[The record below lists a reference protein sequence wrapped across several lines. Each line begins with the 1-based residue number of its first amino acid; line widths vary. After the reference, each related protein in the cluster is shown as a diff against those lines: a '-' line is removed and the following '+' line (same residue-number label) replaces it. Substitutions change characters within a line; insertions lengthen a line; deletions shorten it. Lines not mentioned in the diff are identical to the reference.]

1 MLSGLRPSFLRSS
14 RVCADVGPASSRS
27 KAAVVRGFIGVSP
40 RVANGRVG
48 ISNRLPRNDAFVMP
62 CRVPGTRDS
71 TRAPRPLSSPGP
83 WWWSTSRGLR
93 DWNVVGADM
102 SDLMNRLSL
111 SAAHAKS
118 NDRQPAAQTRL
129 EAIDAIDARDA
140 RIAELAT
147 ALRDVLD
154 LSDTRKRR
162 ELAEIK
168 EIIAKA
174 RSALA
179 APDPGAESVISKQ

>member
-1 MLSGLRPSFLRSS
+1 VPQ
-14 RVCADVGPASSRS
+14 
-27 KAAVVRGFIGVSP
+27 
-40 RVANGRVG
+40 
-48 ISNRLPRNDAFVMP
+48 NDANFGIGALV
-62 CRVPGTRDS
+62 R
-71 TRAPRPLSSPGP
+71 
-83 WWWSTSRGLR
+83 WSKSRGLR
-93 DWNVVGADM
+93 DGNVVGADM

-118 NDRQPAAQTRL
+118 NDRQPTAQMLL
-129 EAIDAIDARDA
+129 EAIEAIDARDA
-140 RIAELAT
+140 RIAELAA

-174 RSALA
+174 RSTLA
-179 APDPGAESVISKQ
+179 APDPGVEPVISRQ

>member
-1 MLSGLRPSFLRSS
+1 
-14 RVCADVGPASSRS
+14 
-27 KAAVVRGFIGVSP
+27 
-40 RVANGRVG
+40 
-48 ISNRLPRNDAFVMP
+48 
-62 CRVPGTRDS
+62 
-71 TRAPRPLSSPGP
+71 
-83 WWWSTSRGLR
+83 
-93 DWNVVGADM
+93 M

-118 NDRQPAAQTRL
+118 NDRQPTAQMLL
-129 EAIDAIDARDA
+129 EAIEAIDARDA

-154 LSDTRKRR
+154 LSDSRKRR
-162 ELAEIK
+162 ELAEIR

-179 APDPGAESVISKQ
+179 APDPGAEPVIKQ

>member
-1 MLSGLRPSFLRSS
+1 MRW
-14 RVCADVGPASSRS
+14 S
-27 KAAVVRGFIGVSP
+27 K
-40 RVANGRVG
+40 
-48 ISNRLPRNDAFVMP
+48 
-62 CRVPGTRDS
+62 
-71 TRAPRPLSSPGP
+71 
-83 WWWSTSRGLR
+83 SRGLR
-93 DWNVVGADM
+93 DGNVVGADM

-118 NDRQPAAQTRL
+118 NDRQPAAQMLL
-129 EAIDAIDARDA
+129 EAIEAIDARDA

-154 LSDTRKRR
+154 LSDSRKRR

-174 RSALA
+174 RSTLA
-179 APDPGAESVISKQ
+179 APDPGAEPSVISRQ

>member
-1 MLSGLRPSFLRSS
+1 
-14 RVCADVGPASSRS
+14 
-27 KAAVVRGFIGVSP
+27 
-40 RVANGRVG
+40 
-48 ISNRLPRNDAFVMP
+48 
-62 CRVPGTRDS
+62 
-71 TRAPRPLSSPGP
+71 
-83 WWWSTSRGLR
+83 
-93 DWNVVGADM
+93 M

-118 NDRQPAAQTRL
+118 NDRQPTAQMLL
-129 EAIDAIDARDA
+129 EAIEAIDARDA

-179 APDPGAESVISKQ
+179 APDPDAGDRPPSEH